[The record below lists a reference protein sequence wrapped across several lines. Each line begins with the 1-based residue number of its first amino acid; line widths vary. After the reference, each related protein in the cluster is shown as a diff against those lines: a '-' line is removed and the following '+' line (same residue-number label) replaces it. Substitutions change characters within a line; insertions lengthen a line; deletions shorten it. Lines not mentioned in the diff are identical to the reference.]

1 MSVYL
6 GAKIEFFLQYS
17 KFRAINSFYFK
28 KIQSYVIFFFLFF
41 GDYKVFIYFC
51 TDIINL

>member
-6 GAKIEFFLQYS
+6 GAKIKFFLQYS

-28 KIQSYVIFFFLFF
+28 KNQSYVIFFSLFF
-41 GDYKVFIYFC
+41 GDSKVF
-51 TDIINL
+51 L

>member
-6 GAKIEFFLQYS
+6 GAKIKFFLQYS

-28 KIQSYVIFFFLFF
+28 KIELDTIFFSLFF
-41 GDYKVFIYFC
+41 GDSKVF
-51 TDIINL
+51 L